1 MSAPRPRVFLA
12 GLFLLMALAACSH
25 KPEDPSPAGVYA
37 YRCARCHEIDG
48 SSTTASKM
56 AKEDIDLRDPVFQ
69 RYNSDERIRRIARY
83 GKGRMQGISGI
94 TDTELDSVV
103 VQIRRLGAQAAAA
116 KADSLD

>member
-1 MSAPRPRVFLA
+1 MSALRTQT
-12 GLFLLMALAACSH
+12 LLTLLLLLLLLPACSR

-83 GKGRMQGISGI
+83 GKGRMQGIPGI

-103 VQIRRLGAQAAAA
+103 VQIRRLGAQAAA
-116 KADSLD
+116 DSLD